1 MNTATEKKQSYRVNV
16 DLDDDELALVCEIAS
31 GIGCTKAAVVTYLL
45 QDNLARIAA
54 IPVRSRLKNVR
65 DTRLQLKG
73 HDDWLQKTIRN
84 ARGPSHSL
92 IMTAIECLL
101 TLARE
106 RYDTYR

>member
-16 DLDDDELALVCEIAS
+16 ELGESELALVCEVAA

-54 IPVRSRLKNVR
+54 IPERSRLKNVR
-65 DTRLQLKG
+65 DTRLLLKG
-73 HDDWLQKTIRN
+73 QDDWLQKTIRN
-84 ARGPSHSL
+84 ARGPSYAFIS
-92 IMTAIECLL
+92 TAIEALL